1 MKLSEL
7 VQVIQGETHIIVL
20 EEKTHTQLGIY
31 MKKDDIPLI
40 VADKKVLSVDINWDA
55 KLMQISVDMRG

>member
-1 MKLSEL
+1 
-7 VQVIQGETHIIVL
+7 
-20 EEKTHTQLGIY
+20 

-55 KLMQISVDMRG
+55 KLMQISVDSNHSYFCLGNHSAIGLLYKNKAYSGITVYL

>member
-1 MKLSEL
+1 
-7 VQVIQGETHIIVL
+7 
-20 EEKTHTQLGIY
+20 

-55 KLMQISVDMRG
+55 KWMQITVDMRG